1 MLAYV
6 KLHSLLP
13 VCHINSK
20 MGNVYLLM
28 HPEFL
33 VSVYKGKVTGQPPLY
48 HLTNA
53 EFHRGWERENLR
65 ILPSRKSFLPQVKN
79 FL

>member
-48 HLTNA
+48 TILLMLSFI
-53 EFHRGWERENLR
+53 EDGRGRT
-65 ILPSRKSFLPQVKN
+65 
-79 FL
+79 